1 MCTFSEGFS
10 FLESLNHDIAGG
22 GCRDPRSLHF
32 SFKLLPDLTVRDG
45 RGFTDG
51 TLTKIEIIKNHG
63 KSDFFWNITYGFSV
77 CILKTPK
84 LLILSGPPK
93 S

>member
-1 MCTFSEGFS
+1 MCTFCEGFS

-22 GCRDPRSLHF
+22 GCTGPRSLHL

-51 TLTKIEIIKNHG
+51 TLTEIEIIK
-63 KSDFFWNITYGFSV
+63 KS
-77 CILKTPK
+77 
-84 LLILSGPPK
+84 
-93 S
+93 

>member
-1 MCTFSEGFS
+1 MCTFCEGFS

-22 GCRDPRSLHF
+22 GCRGPESLHF

-51 TLTKIEIIKNHG
+51 TLTEIKIIKNQE
-63 KSDFFWNITYGFSV
+63 
-77 CILKTPK
+77 
-84 LLILSGPPK
+84 
-93 S
+93 